1 MKPLGIIFGKTCLV
15 IFVDAMVLNVGG
27 NVLDAISF
35 GIRTALAN
43 MPIPH
48 VDVTYEEGSTVPE
61 IEVDDDPERCLKLD
75 TSLVPVTI
83 SVGQVRRILAGKHN
97 SGWFVHQFH
106 DPGIHKKLIT

>member
-1 MKPLGIIFGKTCLV
+1 MESDTCVPSACGVDMTPLGIIFGKTCLV

-35 GIRTALAN
+35 GIRTALTN

-48 VDVTYEEGSTVPE
+48 VDVTYEEGSAIPE

-83 SVGQVRRILAGKHN
+83 SVGQVYFYKLTKIC
-97 SGWFVHQFH
+97 FFH
-106 DPGIHKKLIT
+106 I